1 MDVRSSSRPQVMV
14 DEIVKSPKK
23 ALNRRKLIKLGLLGA
38 GAAATTLAGIDA
50 LVWEP
55 QRAAV
60 AQRNLATLPSIQ
72 FDLSNFLPPA
82 RTIDGIEVRLPAVY
96 TVFLTAT
103 LGRSLHRSDQHELEN
118 ALRSIENA
126 YPFSPQGI
134 HTTVSY
140 GIPYFSKLPGGMGG
154 RLVRNTI
161 PRMLSHPSRLALE
174 EAVPGP
180 TDVTADGHIKKQRFN
195 VPVSIEKNDVLF
207 VFRSDRLSNIQD
219 TISFLKGSDRLNGK
233 AVSSPA
239 FHGLFHFTSMRTM
252 FLQIGL
258 PLAVAQQHNLPFT
271 ARMNPQSPMWMGFG
285 DQQVSAS
292 GPAAITTFQGN
303 ASARLT
309 NANSHSYFADGAI
322 HHLSHVIQD
331 LEQWYADDE
340 PYSERVQYM
349 FRSCPFPS
357 RGNDDQFTAGGGPA
371 WLPND
376 STVFLKTRK
385 MGVSEATLTAATPN
399 VFNDPQEKDNP
410 ATIEARM
417 GHLSALQQSSRASDG
432 TPLHIRTDGPG
443 FDSMDIPDGSNQPKL
458 QFSVYVPTADFFRTM
473 RINQAALKFQQA
485 EEGFGGNA
493 NGTVEAEDNGLERFL
508 SATRRQN
515 FLIPPRR
522 HRAFPLLEL
531 T

>member
-1 MDVRSSSRPQVMV
+1 MDVRSSSRPQVKV
-14 DEIVKSPKK
+14 DEIVKAPKK
-23 ALNRRKLIKLGLLGA
+23 SLNRRSLIKLGLLGT
-38 GAAATTLAGIDA
+38 GAAVTTLAGIDA

-55 QRAAV
+55 RRAAL
-60 AQRNLATLPSIQ
+60 AQRSLTTFPAIQ

-82 RTIDGIEVRLPAVY
+82 STIDGIEVRLPAAY

-103 LGRSLHRSDQHELEN
+103 LGRSLHHSDQQELEN
-118 ALRSIENA
+118 ALRSIEQA
-126 YPFSPQGI
+126 YAFSPQGI
-134 HTTVSY
+134 YTTVSY

-161 PRMLSHPSRLALE
+161 PRLLSNPSRLVLE
-174 EAVPGP
+174 EAVPSP
-180 TDVTADGHIKKQRFN
+180 TDVTTHGNIQKQRFN
-195 VPVSIEKNDVLF
+195 VPVAIEKNDVLF
-207 VFRSDRLSNIQD
+207 VFRSDRLGNIQD
-219 TISFLKGSDRLNGK
+219 AISFLKGSDRLHGK

-239 FHGLFHFTSMRTM
+239 FRGLFTFTSMRTM

-258 PLAVAQQHNLPFT
+258 PLAIAQQNNLPFA

-309 NANSHSYFADGAI
+309 NATSQSYFADGAI

-331 LEQWYADDE
+331 LQQWYADDE
-340 PYSERVQYM
+340 PYTERVQYM

-357 RGNDDQFTAGGGPA
+357 RGNVDQFAASGGPA
-371 WLPND
+371 WLAND
-376 STVFLKTRK
+376 STNFLQSRK
-385 MGVSEATLTAATPN
+385 MGVSEATLTAANPN
-399 VFNDPQEKDNP
+399 TFNDPQDKGNA
-410 ATIEARM
+410 ATTEPRM
-417 GHLSALQQSSRASDG
+417 GHLPALQQSSRASDG

-443 FDSMDIPDGSNQPKL
+443 FDSMDVPDGSNQPKL
-458 QFSVYVPTADFFRTM
+458 QFSIYVPTADFFRTM

-485 EEGFGGNA
+485 EEGFGGSPD
-493 NGTVEAEDNGLERFL
+493 GTVEAEDNGLERFL
-508 SATRRQN
+508 TATRRQN
-515 FLIPPRR
+515 FLIPPRQ

-531 T
+531 S